1 MNYGRRRPLLPG
13 LTERINMDKIF
24 LRELRV
30 DAVIGIWEWEQRI
43 RQTVSID
50 LEMAADA
57 RAAATSDSVEST
69 LNYRDVAK
77 RVQDFVADSRFHL
90 VETLAE
96 SVARVVVEEFNVR
109 WVKVSVAKPG
119 AIRGARE
126 VGIVIERT
134 AGDYAD

>member
-1 MNYGRRRPLLPG
+1 
-13 LTERINMDKIF
+13 MDKIF

-30 DAVIGIWEWEQRI
+30 EAVIGIWEWEQRI

-50 LEMAADA
+50 LELAADA
-57 RAAATSDSVEST
+57 RAAAAADLVEST

-77 RVQDFVADSRFHL
+77 RVQTFVAESRFHL
-90 VETLAE
+90 VESMAE
-96 SVARVVVEEFNVR
+96 SVARVIVEEFKVR
-109 WVKVSVAKPG
+109 WVRVSVAKPG

-134 AGDYAD
+134 AEDYAD

>member
-1 MNYGRRRPLLPG
+1 
-13 LTERINMDKIF
+13 MDRIF

-30 DAVIGIWEWEQRI
+30 EAVIGIWEWEQRI

-77 RVQDFVADSRFHL
+77 RVRNLVADSRFHL

-96 SVARVVVEEFNVR
+96 SVARVIVEEFNVG

-134 AGDYAD
+134 AGDHAD

>member
-1 MNYGRRRPLLPG
+1 
-13 LTERINMDKIF
+13 MDRIF
-24 LRELRV
+24 LRQLEL

-43 RQTVSID
+43 KQTVSID

-57 RAAATSDSVEST
+57 RTAAASDSVEST

-77 RVQDFVADSRFHL
+77 RVQALVADSRFHL

-96 SVARVVVEEFNVR
+96 SVARVIVEEFNVP
-109 WVKVSVAKPG
+109 WVRVAVAKPG

-126 VGIVIERT
+126 VGVVIERT

>member
-1 MNYGRRRPLLPG
+1 
-13 LTERINMDKIF
+13 MDKIF

-30 DAVIGIWEWEQRI
+30 EAVIGIWEWEQRI

-50 LEMAADA
+50 LELAADA
-57 RAAATSDSVEST
+57 RAAAAADSVEST

-77 RVQDFVADSRFHL
+77 RVQTFVAESRFHL
-90 VETLAE
+90 VESMAE
-96 SVARVVVEEFNVR
+96 SVARVIVEEFKVR
-109 WVKVSVAKPG
+109 WVRVSVAKPG

-134 AGDYAD
+134 AEDYAD

>member
-1 MNYGRRRPLLPG
+1 M
-13 LTERINMDKIF
+13 
-24 LRELRV
+24 
-30 DAVIGIWEWEQRI
+30 IGIWEWEQRI

-50 LEMAADA
+50 LEMATDA
-57 RAAATSDSVEST
+57 RAAAATDSVEST

-77 RVQDFVADSRFHL
+77 RVQDFVGDSRFHL
-90 VETLAE
+90 VESLAE
-96 SVARVVVEEFNVR
+96 SVARMIVEEFDVSWTR
-109 WVKVSVAKPG
+109 VSVAKPG